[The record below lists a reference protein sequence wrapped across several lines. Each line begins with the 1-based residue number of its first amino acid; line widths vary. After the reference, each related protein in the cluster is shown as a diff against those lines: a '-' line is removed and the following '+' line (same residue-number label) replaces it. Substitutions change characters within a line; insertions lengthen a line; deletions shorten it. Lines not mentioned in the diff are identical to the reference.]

1 MGRKGIGIQM
11 KQNEYLCEGKY
22 IRTEQNRR
30 LTGSEEGLREAM
42 ESGAIIEGRSFLCDE
57 AHDLHVSLGAFK
69 GILPREECAYTEN
82 GEIKDIA
89 VISRV
94 GKPVCCCVTAIEHD
108 AFGNPVPILSR
119 KEAQR
124 ECLFGFV
131 RRLCP
136 GDVIDAKITH
146 LDPFGAFCD
155 IGCGLVS
162 LLPIDCMSVSRIN
175 HPRERFTVG
184 QHIRAVVRHAA
195 DEQGRLTLSHREL
208 LGTWEENARLFV
220 PGQTAA
226 GIVRSVEPYGI
237 FVELAPNL
245 AGLAECKPDVHP
257 GQNAAVYI
265 KNVIPQKMKIKLV
278 IIDVCEGDGFSGDYR
293 YGNEAHIDRWVYS
306 PASCDKRVETDFSA
320 ESE

>member
-1 MGRKGIGIQM
+1 M
-11 KQNEYLCEGKY
+11 KQNDYLCEGKY
-22 IRTEQNRR
+22 LHSERNRR
-30 LTGSEEGLREAM
+30 LTASEEGLREAM
-42 ESGAIIEGRSFLCDE
+42 ETETIIEGRSFLCDE
-57 AHDLHVSLGAFK
+57 AHDLHVTVGAFR
-69 GILPREECAYTEN
+69 GIMPREECCYTES
-82 GEIKDIA
+82 GEVKDIA
-89 VISRV
+89 IISRV
-94 GKPVCCCVTAIEHD
+94 GKPVCFCVTAINHD

-119 KEAQR
+119 REAQR
-124 ECLFGFV
+124 SCLSGYV
-131 RRLCP
+131 NQLRS

-175 HPRERFTVG
+175 HPRERFAVG
-184 QHIRAVVRHAA
+184 QQIRAVVSHAA

-208 LGTWEENARLFV
+208 LGTWEENARMFV
-220 PGQTAA
+220 PGQTSA

-237 FVELAPNL
+237 FIELTPNL
-245 AGLAECKPDVHP
+245 AGLAECKPDVRP

-265 KNVIPQKMKIKLV
+265 KNIIPQKMKIKLV
-278 IIDVCEGDGFSGDYR
+278 IIDVCEGDGFSGEYR

-306 PASCDKRVETDFSA
+306 PACCEKRIETDFTS